1 MKLFSTWALLALTNL
16 FFGQDVFP
24 DFLQGTWKMENNE
37 GYEHWDKLDDHILKG
52 VAYQTT
58 DGQLTVTEYLDIA
71 KKGDEIIYTAIVTN
85 QNQKQ
90 GVAFQMTRSDSLFVF
105 ENETHDFP
113 KKIVYQKLA
122 DTALLVQVLDENNTG
137 FRYTMTKQIF
147 ETTEPDTA
155 VLNPNF
161 RKALAERLGGD
172 DYGMKMYYL
181 VILKT
186 GSNTTDD
193 KQIINE
199 SFRGH
204 LDNINKLVKE
214 GKLVVAGPLGKNE
227 NSYRGIFILDNTPSI
242 EEAQALLQSDPAI
255 KNRLLD
261 YEIFT
266 WYGSAALPE
275 YLPVSDKIWK
285 KNP

>member
-1 MKLFSTWALLALTNL
+1 MKLFLTWALLAFTNL
-16 FFGQDVFP
+16 LFGQAVFP

-37 GYEHWDKLDDHILKG
+37 GYEHWDKLDDHVLKG
-52 VAYQTT
+52 VAYKTT

-71 KKGDEIIYTAIVTN
+71 KKGDDIIYTAIVTN

-90 GVAFQMTRSDSLFVF
+90 VVAFKMTRSDSLFVF

-113 KKIVYQKLA
+113 KKIVYEKLA
-122 DTALLVQVLDENNTG
+122 DTALLVQVLDEKQAG
-137 FRYTMTKQIF
+137 YRYRMTKQTP
-147 ETTEPDTA
+147 EKTEADTS
-155 VLNPNF
+155 VLNPDYD
-161 RKALAERLGGD
+161 KALAERLGGD
-172 DYGMKMYYL
+172 DYGMKKYFL

-186 GSNTTDD
+186 GSNSTAD
-193 KQIINE
+193 KQAISE

-227 NSYRGIFILDNTPSI
+227 NNYRGIFILQQIQSI

-255 KNRLLD
+255 KNSLLD
-261 YEIFT
+261 YEIYN

-275 YLPVSDKIWK
+275 YLPASDKIWK

>member
-1 MKLFSTWALLALTNL
+1 
-16 FFGQDVFP
+16 
-24 DFLQGTWKMENNE
+24 MENNE
-37 GYEHWDKLDDHILKG
+37 GYEHWDKLDEYVLKG
-52 VAYQTT
+52 VAYKTT

-71 KKGDEIIYTAIVTN
+71 KKGDDIIYTAIVTN

-122 DTALLVQVLDENNTG
+122 DTALLVQVLDEKQAG
-137 FRYTMTKQIF
+137 YRYRMTKQM
-147 ETTEPDTA
+147 TGKTEADTS
-155 VLNPNF
+155 VLNPNYD
-161 RKALAERLGGD
+161 KALAERLGGD
-172 DYGMKMYYL
+172 DYGMKKYFL

-186 GSNTTDD
+186 GSNTTTD
-193 KQIINE
+193 KLTIND

-204 LDNINKLVKE
+204 LDNINKLVKA
-214 GKLVVAGPLGKNE
+214 GKIVVAGPLGKNE
-227 NSYRGIFILDNTPSI
+227 NSYRGIFILDNIQSV